1 MKFGKRT
8 EFRQTSWDEPEIF
21 DLNETG
27 VQRVGFLTVEDNE
40 VLEREASLMQILGD
54 KYRPPDELGLP
65 QNSEVEV
72 VRHFTR
78 LSQEAYGVD
87 EGPVPLGSCTMK
99 YNPRIAWRVITR
111 SGLAGVHPSS
121 IELGVEQGLLSMLY
135 ELQEWFKSITGMD
148 ECSLQPPAG
157 ASGELAGILMIKEY
171 HKDRGE
177 EREYILVPDSAH
189 GTNPASAAMGR
200 FKVVRIPTG
209 PDGTVDIGSLK
220 AVLDE
225 SVAGMM
231 MTNPNTLGLF
241 EHKVLE
247 ITKLVHDAGG
257 LLYYDGANLNGIL
270 GLARPGDMGFD
281 IVHLN
286 IHKTFS
292 APHGSGGPGA
302 GVVCA
307 KGELSRYL
315 PGYIVEES
323 RGEFILTRRDRSVG
337 DMQSFYANF
346 PQMVYAYTFILS
358 YGKQGIADVGLNSI
372 LATNYFIKKIKGL
385 KGVSIPF
392 SPETPRFHE
401 VVISLKGLVSE
412 TGVSAEDVAKYL
424 LDKGV
429 HAPTVYFPL
438 IVEEALMIEFT
449 ETETLENVKY
459 YAESLREAIEKA
471 YENPEELK
479 QSPRNTSVTRLD
491 YVRANHPSTLTPSR
505 KYEIMRERRRSS
517 DAA

>member
-1 MKFGKRT
+1 MKFNEKH
-8 EFRQTSWDEPEIF
+8 EFRQAYWVEPEIF
-21 DLNETG
+21 DLNEMDVG
-27 VQRVGFLTVEDNE
+27 RVGLLTIDDDE
-40 VLEREASLMQILGD
+40 VSKREAWLKQVLGE
-54 KYRPPDELGLP
+54 KYRPPDELELP

-99 YNPRIAWRVITR
+99 YNPRLAWRVVTR
-111 SGLAGVHPSS
+111 GGLTGVHPSS
-121 IELGVEQGLLSMLY
+121 IELGVEQGLLNMLY
-135 ELQEWFKSITGMD
+135 ELQEWFKTITGMD

-157 ASGELAGILMIKEY
+157 ASGELAGILMIKQY

-177 EREYILVPDSAH
+177 KREYILVPDSAH

-209 PDGTVDIGSLK
+209 PDGTVDIGSLES
-220 AVLDE
+220 VLDE
-225 SVAGMM
+225 TIAGMM

-241 EHKVLE
+241 EHRVLD
-247 ITKLVHDAGG
+247 ITRLVHEAGG

-307 KGELSRYL
+307 KGELTRYL
-315 PGYIVEES
+315 PGYIVEKS
-323 RGEFILTRRDRSVG
+323 GGEFSLKRREKSVG
-337 DMQSFYANF
+337 DMQSFFANL

-358 YGKQGIADVGLNSI
+358 YGRQGISDVGLNSI
-372 LATNYFIKKIKGL
+372 LATNYFIEMIKGI
-385 KGVSIPF
+385 KGISIPY
-392 SPETPRFHE
+392 SSETPRFHE
-401 VVISLKGLVSE
+401 VVLSLKELVIE
-412 TGVSAEDVAKYL
+412 TGVGAEDVAKYL
-424 LDKGV
+424 LDKGL

-449 ETETLENVKY
+449 ETETLENIKY
-459 YAESLREAIEKA
+459 YAESLKEAIKKA
-471 YENPEELK
+471 YENPQELK
-479 QSPRNTSVTRLD
+479 QSPRHTSVTRLD

-505 KYEIMRERRRSS
+505 RYEMKRVRENRQ
-517 DAA
+517 